1 MTCVVESSCS
11 VILTIVPHHNF
22 TNNIF
27 SLSLRLLAT
36 SMDLGLFEQV
46 QAIQAAAGYTLTVGR
61 LGGLDMS
68 EFDANFEGLF
78 KIIDA

>member
-1 MTCVVESSCS
+1 
-11 VILTIVPHHNF
+11 
-22 TNNIF
+22 
-27 SLSLRLLAT
+27 
-36 SMDLGLFEQV
+36 MDLGLFEQV

-78 KIIDA
+78 KIINA